1 MTAITQSVDLDRRS
15 RVAVL
20 TVNNPPVN
28 ALSQHVRQGLH
39 EGLKQATADAAVQ
52 AIVIV
57 CGGRTFIAGAD
68 ITEFGKPPAP
78 PSLHEV
84 LDLIEGS
91 PKPVVA
97 AVHGTALGGGLE
109 VTLAC
114 HDRVGVKDARF
125 GLPEVK
131 LGLLPGAGGT
141 QRLPRV
147 VGVEKAL
154 QMMVSGDPIRAD
166 EALKHGL
173 IDAIVEGDLT
183 AAAVAFAEKVL
194 DERRPLKKIR
204 DLDDKLAAVRGKP
217 EVFAEFRK
225 SVARATRGFRAPENI
240 IKAVEAAVSLPFEQ
254 GLKRERELFGE
265 LLTSPESKAQRYFFF
280 AEREAAKIPDVPPD
294 TPAKEIKTAA
304 VVGAG
309 TMGGGIAMTFAN
321 GGIPVTV
328 LEIAGEPL
336 ERGLGI
342 VRKNYEATAAR
353 GRITPADFE
362 QRMGLITGSVDFKA

>member
-1 MTAITQSVDLDRRS
+1 MKTRIAHRAIARGNIIVVLPPLGVMRRRCQTGAGDRRVTRFHALGRRRRGLAASPCGGVPRARRNHPGQFAQASRRTGRLGKCLSYTWYHPRRRQGRVRRTREEPAMTAITQSVDLDRRG

-28 ALSQHVRQGLH
+28 ALSQHVRQGLRD
-39 EGLKQATADAAVQ
+39 GLQQAVADSAVS
-52 AIVIV
+52 AVVIA
-57 CGGRTFIAGAD
+57 CAGRTFIAGAD

-84 LDLIEGS
+84 LDLIES
-91 PKPVVA
+91 SAKPVIA
-97 AVHGTALGGGLE
+97 ALHGTALGGGLE
-109 VTLAC
+109 VTRAC
-114 HDRVGVKDARF
+114 HYRVGVKDARF

-147 VGVEKAL
+147 VGVEKGL

-225 SVARATRGFRAPENI
+225 SVARQTRGFKAPENI
-240 IKAVEAAVSLPFEQ
+240 VKAVEAAVSLPFET
-254 GLKRERELFGE
+254 GLKR
-265 LLTSPESKAQRYFFF
+265 
-280 AEREAAKIPDVPPD
+280 
-294 TPAKEIKTAA
+294 
-304 VVGAG
+304 
-309 TMGGGIAMTFAN
+309 
-321 GGIPVTV
+321 
-328 LEIAGEPL
+328 
-336 ERGLGI
+336 
-342 VRKNYEATAAR
+342 
-353 GRITPADFE
+353 
-362 QRMGLITGSVDFKA
+362 